1 MPSGAAEWD
10 AKYQAAAEEPPAE
23 PAGVV
28 RELLP
33 LLPLGPAL
41 DLACGTGRHTLL
53 RASRHQP
60 VTAVDFSEVALEIL
74 ERRARALHCDV
85 SRSKYVAGHLAR
97 RWARTTNRRHGIQL
111 WHADLEEVNLPAGV
125 FSLVIC
131 VNYLLRSLFAQMER
145 TLIPGGV
152 LLFETNT
159 VAQLDFAGGPRNPN
173 YLLEPGELRTAFP
186 GLRNL
191 FYRELRAGK
200 GIASLIARKPVG
212 VTVEIGRAKASD
224 S

>member
-1 MPSGAAEWD
+1 MPTFLCRGHMPSGAAKWN
-10 AKYQAAAEEPPAE
+10 ARYQAATDASPAE
-23 PAGVV
+23 PADFV

-53 RASRHQP
+53 LASRQQA
-60 VTAVDFSEVALEIL
+60 VTAVDSSEVALGIL
-74 ERRARALHCDV
+74 ERRANELLCDV
-85 SRSKYVAGHLAR
+85 SRIKHLLRRVAQ
-97 RWARTTNRRHGIQL
+97 TTGKRQGIQL
-111 WHADLEEVNLPAGV
+111 WQADLERLALPAQA

-131 VNYLLRSLFAQMER
+131 VNYLQRSLFAQMER

-152 LLFETNT
+152 LLFETYT
-159 VAQLDFAGGPRNPN
+159 VAQLDFAGGPRNAN
-173 YLLEPGELRTAFP
+173 YLLQRGELRTAFP

-200 GIASLIARKPVG
+200 GIASLIARKPSG
-212 VTVEIGRAKASD
+212 
-224 S
+224 